1 MKKLLLIATIF
12 AFAFLTSCG
21 SISSLSL
28 MPTAVNTVKSVAL
41 DELNLTSNDYEVL
54 DRIEAQ
60 ASVVVTITA
69 NSFVIEDPEG
79 TFQMNYFKQGETL
92 TLASYNGVV
101 RAGYL
106 ARDYGT
112 IDLDNP
118 DDVVRR
124 IAIYRLINLCK
135 EQDGDGIIEPIIS
148 TNVEESKSGRS
159 TTVVTFRCTVSG
171 RVVKLK
177 TAKSK
182 TSK

>member
-12 AFAFLTSCG
+12 ALAFLTSC
-21 SISSLSL
+21 SSSRSL
-28 MPTAVNTVKSVAL
+28 IPTAVNTVKSVAL

-79 TFQMNYFKQGETL
+79 TFQLNYVKQKKGKTL

-112 IDLDNP
+112 IDLGNP

-148 TNVEESKSGRS
+148 TNVEESKSGWS